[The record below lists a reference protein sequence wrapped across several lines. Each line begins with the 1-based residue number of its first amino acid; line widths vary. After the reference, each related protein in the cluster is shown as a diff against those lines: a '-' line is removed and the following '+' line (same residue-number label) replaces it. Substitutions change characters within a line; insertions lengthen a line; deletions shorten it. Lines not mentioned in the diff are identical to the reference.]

1 MRAPEAAEEVD
12 GRPIRRVAHVDGS
25 SGHVAVCNEVDPHAK
40 AKTRMTATVTPN
52 GHQLARSD
60 VRLSNHH
67 AVVGKR
73 SWDQDD
79 DR

>member
-1 MRAPEAAEEVD
+1 MQR
-12 GRPIRRVAHVDGS
+12 
-25 SGHVAVCNEVDPHAK
+25 VDPHAK